1 MRKGECIWRRLIAAI
16 PATGDH
22 FPLILVLVG
31 LVLAAGLCAALLI
44 LRVKARK
51 RAEAEPTEEQALHG
65 DATDQQMR
73 ENDNNG
79 WEAEQDGDERS

>member
-1 MRKGECIWRRLIAAI
+1 MRRLIAAI

-22 FPLILVLVG
+22 IPLILVLVG

-79 WEAEQDGDERS
+79 WEAEQDGDVRS